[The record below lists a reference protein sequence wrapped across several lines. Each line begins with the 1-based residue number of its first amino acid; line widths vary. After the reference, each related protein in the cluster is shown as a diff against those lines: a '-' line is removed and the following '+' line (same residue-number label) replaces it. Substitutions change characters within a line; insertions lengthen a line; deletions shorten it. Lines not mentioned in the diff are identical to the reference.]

1 MMTMTQ
7 TSRLLAWVIAGLIV
21 VGILLYFFG
30 PVDMRTDEIIVVSL
44 VILGLLGFLVWLRWR
59 ASLAA
64 LARRKSNP
72 AFIGPSR
79 RTATTGVGTDASMPQ
94 LLVGTG
100 RVKGSAKTYRRAF

>member
-44 VILGLLGFLVWLRWR
+44 AILGLLGFLVWLRWR
-59 ASLAA
+59 GGNPI
-64 LARRKSNP
+64 RRS
-72 AFIGPSR
+72 
-79 RTATTGVGTDASMPQ
+79 
-94 LLVGTG
+94 
-100 RVKGSAKTYRRAF
+100 